1 MTMKKTMAA
10 LSCAIALLTVHPSA
24 ANDFDVVVYGSSPAA
39 ISAAGDDFA
48 VDYVRVYDIE

>member
-1 MTMKKTMAA
+1 MKRTSSA
-10 LSCAIALLTVHPSA
+10 LSCAIALLAAHLSA

-39 ISAAGDDFA
+39 ISDAGDDFA